1 MYIQLIIHGIVDQ
14 RFTNKKTISAATPRQ
29 KIVNFQ

>member
-14 RFTNKKTISAATPRQ
+14 RFTNKKKLFRPQ
-29 KIVNFQ
+29 HQDKKL